1 MSAPVAKDVLV
12 LKLHLRSDPKML
24 CVIRAAVGEMASS
37 VGFEASQVR
46 AIVLAVDEAMTNVI
60 RHAYRGRFDRPIEV
74 CFYRGQ
80 EKSGESILDS
90 LEIRIVDQ
98 GEPVNLEEL
107 RGRSLDEIRPGG
119 LGLHFIRE
127 TMDRV
132 TFRHVRGRNYLRLI
146 RFLTPAKDTHEGDA
160 ECRLPRGD

>member
-1 MSAPVAKDVLV
+1 MTAPVAKDVLV
-12 LKLHLRSDPKML
+12 LKLHLRSDPTML

-37 VGFEASQVR
+37 VGFDEKEVR
-46 AIVLAVDEAMTNVI
+46 STVLAVDEAMTNVI

-80 EKSGESILDS
+80 EKTGEGIRDS
-90 LEIRIVDQ
+90 LEVRIVDQ
-98 GEPVNLEEL
+98 GEPVNIEEL
-107 RGRSLDEIRPGG
+107 RGRALDEIRPGG

-146 RFLTPAKDTHEGDA
+146 RFLTPAKPGDTHEGA
-160 ECRLPRGD
+160 LECR